1 MNKKTRIY
9 FGPPLAAL
17 TENERNTME
26 ISGRINRT
34 AERYLALLR
43 SHHIDLTESERQCL
57 TRICE
62 AGFLATDEIMDLPHE
77 VRDARFDI
85 EGLDREALIRKLES
99 ASFADLVS
107 VVEDLGY

>member
-17 TENERNTME
+17 TENEKNTME
-26 ISGRINRT
+26 VSGRINRT

-43 SHHIDLTESERQCL
+43 NHHVDLTEPERQCL

-62 AGFLATDEIMDLPHE
+62 AGFLAIDEIVDLPYE
-77 VRDARFDI
+77 VRDVGIDI
-85 EGLDREALIRKLES
+85 EGLDREALVRKLES